1 MIRKVS
7 RLTRRWRKRTSR
19 WGAWLF
25 PAVFSFLLLTSCI
38 TAQAQGGDQK
48 LIGRP
53 AADEWNS
60 FLRRMEAARQLPDGE
75 DKADRFVKIA
85 QAIEAN
91 LKFQAENWEGV
102 IRPPGDPGSNPI
114 IFTYYPRLAVGYCYW
129 VAARLTTSRDRQ
141 ILYYRKTFDALA
153 VSGALTAQTGSG
165 RSRRAILSRIYE
177 TPLIRR
183 MVIASGL
190 LLRQNR
196 DVVDSQS
203 ARDLLLEWARIRQQ
217 DNERS
222 QNEEARQFVD
232 LKAIEVLRGR
242 EIARIRLETEEQI
255 KLFRTPPRF
264 KPIQE
269 PDLWKAD
276 VSEKRVTGAI
286 EGLIP
291 VTVAARDVKSKEVLA
306 QQDEVTGAFNFS
318 FTLNQGEERDV
329 ELVMLGEDPVDGKFE
344 IKYPEKT
351 FRFENLAAAIVEGD
365 DPPMIADREVEGLQF
380 RVRRLRKEDVVI
392 VQQPGAAGD
401 PIFRQEAQEAG
412 DALFTVPK
420 FLVDPNRETPIRI
433 SVRRRDRDVGEK
445 VLTVRSETRPIVTGA
460 ILKLNDQVSVVRVE
474 VADYAAI
481 QQMLVDGIR
490 YPVKPEIIRAAGQ
503 RDRNVYLV
511 PILANGRSAVTVT
524 ARNSQGR
531 DSGSVTVRLPERPET
546 ISADDPKL
554 RGQVGGI
561 IGLETLAQG
570 NIRQAIEPYIQA
582 QDGDPSRREEAE
594 KTLREMFEYVLR
606 FETVP
611 NDPKEDVERLEAT
624 RALAR
629 AVGRE
634 ADLTQRIVNAGKNVA
649 VRIRGVKTA
658 FSPQTRLAWVQ
669 FEVTGLT
676 STATIKRVISGITLR
691 DSQAIPVPAGALSR
705 LVSQSGDTARI
716 QLLLV
721 AAPNIESLQVE
732 VAVSENNTPLRPA
745 SATVNLSDAGTFSAA
760 GQLPDRL
767 QSDFAALENPRAV
780 KLSGDSMW
788 LQPYAA
794 RRMRQLAD
802 ESLQAAG
809 ANLAQVR
816 SMNRQKE
823 TVQRTYE
830 SIQRAR
836 EDKQRLAEM
845 TGQQADTADLDRLMS
860 ALVDALQPEIQIFY
874 NKQQQQDTLFRDPT
888 TGALVNAEIV
898 VYTWGE
904 KVRVVDSAE
913 MSVGAEELTGN
924 RRGVRFN
931 LERKPMPGQALKLVA
946 EVSDIPGMPL
956 RIEKTVNVQ
965 TLVKDS
971 EARFN
976 PPSVETSAVIDDA
989 TGTNGSEISLS
1000 FNAPKARGIAWK
1012 VLDKSGKEVL
1022 AEQVQTL
1029 SSAEGK
1035 LTIPKGALRPGAY
1048 RVVAQVWDTERRED
1062 CRPSSGE
1069 YSFRVVGLGVAFVV
1083 GIDYYSL
1090 ESGQKLLRHP
1100 ADDARAFRQKLLD
1113 LGYDPKNILF
1123 LSSEYKAESDE
1134 QGRITSVS
1142 PKLVTNAL
1150 SETLEEQAL
1159 GGRSADNPTLEQA
1172 FSRFQKLI
1180 KQRKARHA
1188 ILFFAGHGKNGKGKE
1203 GRVAQDWFIASDGG
1217 EIQAI
1222 YWTQETLLTMA
1233 GVRMRE
1239 GEGGGKDSLPV
1250 VIGLFDACRSVEA
1263 GFGRAELSTAV
1274 DKTVFQQVASC
1285 LPGQQSNEDLSD
1297 VANKEYSL
1305 GINHGFFTYS
1315 LLTSIDEL
1323 RKGQRPLTLGNVIA
1337 DASARLQQLVNRA
1350 KEKQANLPDK
1360 PYQAQ
1365 ELKQVAGDPANLNLV
1380 YQPRN

>member
-1 MIRKVS
+1 MVGTVS
-7 RLTRRWRKRTSR
+7 RLTRGG
-19 WGAWLF
+19 GARLI
-25 PAVFSFLLLTSCI
+25 PAIFSLLLLMCGGGSR
-38 TAQAQGGDQK
+38 AQGGDQR
-48 LIGRP
+48 LIGRA

-75 DKADRFVKIA
+75 EKADRFVKIA
-85 QAIEAN
+85 LAIEAN
-91 LKFQAENWEGV
+91 LRFQAENWEGV

-114 IFTYYPRLAVGYCYW
+114 LFSYYPRLAVGYCYW
-129 VAARLTTSRDRQ
+129 VAARQTASRDRQ
-141 ILYYRKTFDALA
+141 ILYYRKTFDSLA

-165 RSRRAILSRIYE
+165 RSRRAVLSRIYE

-190 LLRQNR
+190 LLRQSR

-203 ARDLLLEWARIRQQ
+203 ARDLLQEWARIRQQ
-217 DNERS
+217 DSERS
-222 QNEEARQFVD
+222 QNDEARQFVD
-232 LKAIEVLRGR
+232 LKAIEVVRGR
-242 EIARIRLETEEQI
+242 EIARIRQETEELIRQ
-255 KLFRTPPRF
+255 FRTPPRF

-276 VSEKRVTGAI
+276 VPEKRVTGAI

-291 VTVAARDVKSKEVLA
+291 VTVAARDVKSREILA
-306 QQDEVTGAFNFS
+306 RQDEVIGAFNFS

-329 ELVMLGEDPVDGKFE
+329 ELVILGEDPVDGKFE
-344 IKYPEKT
+344 ITYPEKT
-351 FRFENLAAAIVEGD
+351 FRFENLAAAIIEGD

-420 FLVDPNRETPIRI
+420 FLVEPNRETPIQIR
-433 SVRRRDRDVGEK
+433 VRRRDRDVGEK
-445 VLTVRSETRPIVTGA
+445 TLTVRSETRPVVTGSL
-460 ILKLNDQVSVVRVE
+460 LKLNDQVLVARVE
-474 VADYAAI
+474 ASDYSPI
-481 QQMLVDGIR
+481 QQVLIDGVR
-490 YPVKPEIIRAAGQ
+490 YPVKPEIVRAAGQ
-503 RDRNVYLV
+503 RDRAVYLV

-531 DSGSVTVRLPERPET
+531 DSGSVTVRLSERPET

-554 RGQVGGI
+554 REQVGGVA
-561 IGLETLAQG
+561 GQETLAKG
-570 NIRQAIEPYIQA
+570 DVRQAVEAYLQVR
-582 QDGDPSRREEAE
+582 DGDSSRREEAE

-611 NDPKEDVERLEAT
+611 GDPKEDVERLEAA

-649 VRIRGVKTA
+649 VRIRNVKTA
-658 FSPQTRLAWVQ
+658 FSPQTRLVWVQ

-676 STATIKRVISGITLR
+676 STATIKRAVSGITLR
-691 DSQAIPVPAGALSR
+691 DSQTVPVPAGALNR
-705 LVSQSGDTARI
+705 LVSQSADTAKVH
-716 QLLLV
+716 LLLV
-721 AAPNIESLQVE
+721 AAPNIDSIQVE
-732 VAVSENNTPLRPA
+732 VAVSENNAPLRPA
-745 SATVNLSDAGTFSAA
+745 SATVSLSDAGTFSAA

-767 QSDFAALENPRAV
+767 QSDFAALENPRTV
-780 KLSGDSMW
+780 KLSGESVW

-816 SMNRQKE
+816 SMNRQKD

-836 EDKQRLAEM
+836 EDRQRLAEM
-845 TGQQADTADLDRLMS
+845 IGQQADTADLDRLMS
-860 ALVDALQPEIQIFY
+860 ALVDALQPEIQVFY
-874 NKQQQQDTLFRDPT
+874 NKQRQEDTLFRDPT

-904 KVRVVDSAE
+904 KVRLADSAE
-913 MSVGAEELTGN
+913 MSVGAEELTGS
-924 RRGVRFN
+924 RRGVRFQ
-931 LERKPMPGQALKLVA
+931 LERKPMPGQPLKLTA

-956 RIEKTVNVQ
+956 RVEKTFQVQ

-976 PPSVETSAVIDDA
+976 PPSTETSAVIDDA
-989 TGTNGSEISLS
+989 SGTNAAEITIT
-1000 FNAPKARGIAWK
+1000 FNAPKARGIAWR
-1012 VLDKSGKEVL
+1012 VVDKSGREVI
-1022 AEQVQTL
+1022 AEQTQPL
-1029 SSAEGK
+1029 SGGEGR
-1035 LTIPKGALRPGAY
+1035 LTIPKGSLRPGAY
-1048 RVVAQVWDTERRED
+1048 QVKAQVWDTERRED
-1062 CRPSSGE
+1062 CRPSTGE

-1090 ESGQKLLRHP
+1090 ESGQQLLRHP
-1100 ADDARAFRQKLLD
+1100 ADDAKAFRQKLLD
-1113 LGYDPKNILF
+1113 LGYDPKNIIF
-1123 LSSEYKAESDE
+1123 LASEYKAETDA

-1150 SETLEEQAL
+1150 SENQEEQEL
-1159 GGRSADNPTLEQA
+1159 GGRSADNLTLDQA

-1180 KQRKARHA
+1180 KQRRARHA
-1188 ILFFAGHGKNGKGKE
+1188 ILFFAGHGRNGRGKE
-1203 GRVAQDWFIASDGG
+1203 SRVAQDWFIASDGG
-1217 EIQAI
+1217 EIQAV
-1222 YWTQETLLTMA
+1222 YWTQETLLTMS
-1233 GVRMRE
+1233 GIRSRE

-1263 GFGRAELSTAV
+1263 GFGRAELST
-1274 DKTVFQQVASC
+1274 TVEQTIFQPIASC

-1297 VANKEYSL
+1297 PANREYSL
-1305 GINHGFFTYS
+1305 GINHGFFTYA
-1315 LLTSIDEL
+1315 LLNSIDEL
-1323 RKGQRPLTLGNVIA
+1323 RKGQRPLTLGNVLA

-1350 KEKQANLPDK
+1350 KEKQANLPNK

-1365 ELKQVAGDPANLNLV
+1365 ELRQVAGDPANLSLV